1 MTPTEQ
7 DKELR
12 EELYSLL
19 KTDPRADT
27 YVIPYRVMDIFVDFI
42 ITDRNRVELE
52 ARLQEVEVSIIEL
65 ERSDDPRFYS
75 KDEAIRSQRA
85 RYAQLEEELEQ

>member
-1 MTPTEQ
+1 MTSTKQ

-12 EELYSLL
+12 ELLYTLL

-42 ITDRNRVELE
+42 TADRKRVELE
-52 ARLQEVEVSIIEL
+52 ARIDEVNQLYNEHLRRWDDDECDIYKNRIAELKAQQEEV
-65 ERSDDPRFYS
+65 
-75 KDEAIRSQRA
+75 
-85 RYAQLEEELEQ
+85 